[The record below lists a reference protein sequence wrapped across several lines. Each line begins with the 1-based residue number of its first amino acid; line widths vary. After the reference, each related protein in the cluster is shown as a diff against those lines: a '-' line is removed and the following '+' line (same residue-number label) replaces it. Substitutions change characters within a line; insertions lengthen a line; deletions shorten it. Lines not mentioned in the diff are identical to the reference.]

1 MKEMRTRIGL
11 WDIAVCAALVLAAV
25 LLLVYHGGSGADA
38 VLVKWDGGSATYS
51 LSRDRT
57 EELSSNGHALTLEI
71 KDGAVRIADSDCPDG
86 LCERMGWADDPSA
99 VIVCAPAK
107 VLVKI
112 QGSGGDPDAD
122 IIAGR

>member
-1 MKEMRTRIGL
+1 MRTRIGF
-11 WDIAVCAALVLAAV
+11 WDAAVCLALILASV
-25 LLLVYHGGSGADA
+25 MILFFPGDTNGDT
-38 VLVKWDGGSATYS
+38 VLVKTDGEEYTYS
-51 LSRDRT
+51 LSEDMT
-57 EELSSNGHALTLEI
+57 EEVSSNGHVLTVEI

-86 LCERMGWADDPSA
+86 LCEKAGWLGDPSG

-107 VLVKI
+107 VLVKL